1 MKEGSLEAPT
11 RHPVDWQSADFYDT
25 QSLDAELRRVFD
37 VCHGCRRCF
46 SLCDSFPRLFDLI
59 DEAPTGE
66 LDSVDSKGFEPVVEA
81 CTLCDMCF
89 MTKCPY
95 VPPHPF
101 NIDFPH
107 LMLRARA
114 KQLRDNG
121 GKAPFPSGQLAQIDR
136 NAKLTQWIAPLV
148 NWVTNV
154 RYKFIRKILQAVS
167 GIDARAALPVLAK
180 RSAVAD
186 GTGAFSAA
194 ADAKARGRKAA
205 IFATCYVNY
214 YQTQAAR
221 AARQVLELQGV
232 ETQLV
237 YPGCCAMPHLEHGN
251 IEEVVKQAKKVSAE
265 LAGWVNKGYDI
276 VTLTASCGLMLK
288 SEWPLLLPDED
299 NVATLAKATRDID
312 EYVVDIA
319 RNEGLAD
326 GLRPV
331 PGGVAVH
338 MACHARAQ
346 NVGPKAAEML
356 RLIPG
361 AEINVIERCSGH
373 GGTFG
378 ILAKTHE
385 VAVKIAKPT
394 AKAIRKTQAA
404 HLVSD
409 CPLAA
414 KHLAQQLENI
424 SETETPT
431 TSYPITLLAKAY
443 GLDTPGNKQEPR
455 KTS

>member
-11 RHPVDWQSADFYDT
+11 RYPLDWQSADFYD
-25 QSLDAELRRVFD
+25 SKLLDSELRRVFD

-66 LDSVDSKGFEPVVEA
+66 LDSVDSNGFKPVVDA

-107 LMLRARA
+107 LMLRVRA

-121 GKAPFPSGQLAQIDR
+121 GKTPFPSGQLAQVDR
-136 NAKLTQWIAPLV
+136 NAKITQWLAPLI
-148 NWVTNV
+148 NWITNLQH
-154 RYKFIRKILQAVS
+154 RFARKILQAIL
-167 GIDARAALPVLAK
+167 GIDARVALPALT
-180 RSAVAD
+180 RR
-186 GTGAFSAA
+186 FAA
-194 ADAKARGRKAA
+194 AESTGPFAAAVDAKAHGRKVA

-221 AARQVLELQGV
+221 AARQVLEFQGV

-237 YPGCCAMPHLEHGN
+237 YPGCCGMPHLEHGN
-251 IEEVVKQAKKVSAE
+251 IEEVAQQARKVSAE
-265 LAGWVNKGYDI
+265 LIQWIQDGYDI

-288 SEWPLLLPDED
+288 SEWALLLPDNEQI
-299 NVATLAKATRDID
+299 ATLSKATYDID
-312 EYVVDIA
+312 EYIVDIA
-319 RNEGLAD
+319 RNEGLAG
-326 GLRPV
+326 GLHSV
-331 PGGVAVH
+331 SGGVAVH

-346 NVGPKAAEML
+346 NIGPKAAEML
-356 RLIPG
+356 RLIPDTKVK
-361 AEINVIERCSGH
+361 VIERCSGH

-378 ILAKTHE
+378 LLAETHDI
-385 VAVKIAKPT
+385 AIKIAKPT
-394 AKAIRKTQAA
+394 VKVIKKAEAA

-424 SETETPT
+424 SKETTLT
-431 TSYPITLLAKAY
+431 TSYPIILLAKAY
-443 GLDTPGNKQEPR
+443 GFDIPENR
-455 KTS
+455 KTTS